1 MAKQKFVLKLT
12 LDSERKRRKAFKA
25 AVGMSGVTSATMEGD
40 KIIII
45 GDGVDPITMTTML
58 RRSLGNAELI
68 SISSADDKKK
78 VDAYGGGG
86 MGFGGKE
93 GKEGGKVVY
102 GGQQQQPAVVPLP
115 YAPYPQYNAVPSNPV
130 YPSYPDYSQQD
141 QDPSCSIM

>member
-25 AVGMSGVTSATMEGD
+25 AVGTSGVTSATMEGD

-45 GDGVDPITMTTML
+45 GDGVDPITLTTML

-78 VDAYGGGG
+78 VDAS

-93 GKEGGKVVY
+93 GKEGGNFVY
-102 GGQQQQPAVVPLP
+102 GGQQQQPAVAPLP
-115 YAPYPQYNAVPSNPV
+115 YFPYQQYNAVAPNPV